1 MPILSRKTWV
11 VIADGEKALL
21 LRNLKNHP
29 YPDLQVVAKEEQENP
44 PDGDQKADRPG
55 RRADG
60 GTHQKSAMTEADWH
74 NLAKDRFAKE
84 LSDLLYK
91 HAQSGAFER
100 LILVASPQVLGVL
113 RADLHANVADLVI
126 AEIPKTLTNHPL
138 DKIEELL
145 KAELDKL

>member
-44 PDGDQKADRPG
+44 SDGDQKTDRPG

-60 GTHQKSAMTEADWH
+60 GTHQKSTMTEADWH

-91 HAQSGAFER
+91 HAHSGAFER